1 MRAVVTRVRWAQVE
15 VEGEVCAKI
24 GQGLLVLLGSEEG
37 DTDKDISYICEK
49 VCGLRISRTTR
60 AR

>member
-1 MRAVVTRVRWAQVE
+1 MRAVVTIVRWAQVE

-24 GQGLLVLLGSEEG
+24 GQGAF
-37 DTDKDISYICEK
+37 
-49 VCGLRISRTTR
+49 SRTTR

>member
-37 DTDKDISYICEK
+37 DTDKDISYISNC
-49 VCGLRISRTTR
+49 VFPS
-60 AR
+60 AM